1 MPISTLFPLQLSLF
15 QLFRNNRIIL
25 VEIMT
30 TKTDFFQ
37 QLNNHVKKNP
47 LRLTSH
53 YILAGMYWTV
63 SHS

>member
-30 TKTDFFQ
+30 TKTDFF
-37 QLNNHVKKNP
+37 NN
-47 LRLTSH
+47 
-53 YILAGMYWTV
+53 
-63 SHS
+63 